1 MFMMKARDPQRF
13 CNRAR
18 TAHMMRKW
26 QKEDQNNNDTAGQ
39 VVRENVIAMLDALA
53 ASKSAQA
60 KRQ

>member
-1 MFMMKARDPQRF
+1 
-13 CNRAR
+13 
-18 TAHMMRKW
+18 MMRKW